1 MNYSHSITSETD
13 YFMFLNVRQIKLT
26 ICSFFKHMSQLDY
39 EIWKVEKGLLPV
51 HGWLRKRIITL
62 TGTQNIA
69 YHGTLWWRRTICG
82 LTCSH
87 RSSKLIYLIRA
98 IDKILKDKVFYPY
111 LSLTLAWHVSNNII
125 INLVEQIIKSFLSN
139 LHKLSENKK
148 QRW

>member
-1 MNYSHSITSETD
+1 MDYSHSITSETD
-13 YFMFLNVRQIKLT
+13 YFMFLNLRQINRLFLFQ
-26 ICSFFKHMSQLDY
+26 SY
-39 EIWKVEKGLLPV
+39 ESAWLWDMKIEKGLLPV
-51 HGWLRKRIITL
+51 HGWLRKRIIRL

-69 YHGTLWWRRTICG
+69 YDGTLWWRRTICG
-82 LTCSH
+82 LTHSH
-87 RSSKLIYLIRA
+87 HSSKLIYLIRV

-111 LSLTLAWHVSNNII
+111 LSLSLAWHFSKNVI